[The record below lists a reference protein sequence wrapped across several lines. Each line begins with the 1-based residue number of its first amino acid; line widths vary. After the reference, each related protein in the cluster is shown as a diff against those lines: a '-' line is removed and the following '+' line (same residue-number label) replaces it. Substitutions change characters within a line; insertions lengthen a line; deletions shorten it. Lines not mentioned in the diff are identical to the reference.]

1 MSAQRARSGVAADRR
16 SIHPNIPGVPWWA
29 AVVIAV
35 TATAV
40 GFAYD
45 AGSGN
50 KELTIVFAAL
60 YVVGCVAAVLAVRQS
75 GVFTAVTQPPLIL
88 FCAVPGAYWLFH
100 GAKIAGA
107 KDILINCGYPLI
119 ERFPLMLFTSAAVL
133 LLGMVRWYAGTA
145 ARAKTQ
151 PDDASG
157 ARRGWLAAKFAAL
170 GSRNTADGAEKTG
183 PPGGSTQWRGRN
195 PPNRPAALGRQ
206 TPGPTRSRHARPP
219 LDEQPESA
227 VERTRRRRPY
237 PPAIPTC
244 AVSRRGRSAAIR
256 IHAPAGPRPAA
267 AASTRTS
274 PWSPMNRSGAARH
287 RMPPTAP
294 PRRITPFPGSAI
306 EERPAATRPTPI
318 GEPARAGRTNRRL
331 NPGSTTSDAALS
343 VKSGPADLSRQGEHQ
358 RLVGGGHRLHHVV
371 AVFGQPLQHTAH
383 QHLGHRGARGDPD
396 RGDIVQPPRVD
407 IVGAVHQVRGSR
419 AGPSATSTSRIE
431 FDELAEPTTITS

>member
-1 MSAQRARSGVAADRR
+1 M
-16 SIHPNIPGVPWWA
+16 
-29 AVVIAV
+29 
-35 TATAV
+35 
-40 GFAYD
+40 
-45 AGSGN
+45 
-50 KELTIVFAAL
+50 
-60 YVVGCVAAVLAVRQS
+60 
-75 GVFTAVTQPPLIL
+75 
-88 FCAVPGAYWLFH
+88 PGAYWLFH

-183 PPGGSTQWRGRN
+183 TSRRVHPVARTKSAKPASGA
-195 PPNRPAALGRQ
+195 RPAKRPA
-206 TPGPTRSRHARPP
+206 PTRSRHARPP

-237 PPAIPTC
+237 PPRDPDLRSQPPREI
-244 AVSRRGRSAAIR
+244 RRDPHTRTG
-256 IHAPAGPRPAA
+256 GPRPAA

-343 VKSGPADLSRQGEHQ
+343 VKSGPGGSLAAGRTPASRW
-358 RLVGGGHRLHHVV
+358 RWSPV
-371 AVFGQPLQHTAH
+371 A
-383 QHLGHRGARGDPD
+383 
-396 RGDIVQPPRVD
+396 PR
-407 IVGAVHQVRGSR
+407 R
-419 AGPSATSTSRIE
+419 SRIWP
-431 FDELAEPTTITS
+431 AAPAHRAPAPRAPRRPR